1 MKMKKAIITVELV
14 EESVKEADE
23 KIAKELIK
31 WLREDAIFIP
41 WVKEVK
47 GVTVKDCKR

>member
-1 MKMKKAIITVELV
+1 MGKKKAIITVELV
-14 EESVKEADE
+14 EESAEEADE
-23 KIAKELIK
+23 KIAKELIN
-31 WLREDAIFIP
+31 WLKEDVISIP